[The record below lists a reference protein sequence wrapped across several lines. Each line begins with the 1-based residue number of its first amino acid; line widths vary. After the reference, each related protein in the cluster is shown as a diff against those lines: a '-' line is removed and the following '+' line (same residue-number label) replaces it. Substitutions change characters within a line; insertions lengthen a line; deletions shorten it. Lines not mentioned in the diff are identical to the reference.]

1 MSIAPVQACVRKNVL
16 EKNWTTDV
24 GVTVVSDGIG
34 TTATATDEETASV
47 EIIVG
52 IATDEIDEM
61 IEEGKIE
68 IL

>member
-1 MSIAPVQACVRKNVL
+1 MSIAQVKACVRKNVL
-16 EKNWTTDV
+16 EKNWTSDV
-24 GVTVVSDGIG
+24 GVTAVSGGIG
-34 TTATATDEETASV
+34 TTATETDEETASV